1 MNLHGLVSGAVGTVN
16 PFIDVTV
23 QISTGDMTR
32 PDGARVPLYDTQT
45 YSAQIQALESGD
57 LRQIES
63 LNLQGTFCKIYFYGL
78 VEGIVRDVD
87 RGGDLVTVPSGVY
100 TGTWLTKKVFEAW
113 PDWCSIACVLQNT
126 GRVET

>member
-1 MNLHGLVSGAVGTVN
+1 MNLHGLVSGAIAVVN

-23 QISTGDMTR
+23 KASTGYTTR
-32 PDGARVPLYDTQT
+32 PGGEQVPLYSSQT
-45 YSAQIQALESGD
+45 YSAQIQALESGE

-87 RGGDLVTVPSGVY
+87 RGGDLVIVPSGVY

-113 PDWCSIACVLQNT
+113 PDWCAIACVLQNT
-126 GRVET
+126 